1 MFQNAAQDKS
11 TVIEK
16 DEFWPLRGMIDNMGN
31 EEKQSLTQELIK
43 LAPTVIDSL
52 SRSENMN
59 DIMLSFFRLVAE
71 QNFPLDN
78 ISLLKKGRSIATEPH
93 GMKIKQGLLEK
104 YGSCGLDMNETMSD
118 KKERLL
124 KRSKEIDNVLEE
136 HEGNLRYLNE
146 TRQVH

>member
-1 MFQNAAQDKS
+1 
-11 TVIEK
+11 
-16 DEFWPLRGMIDNMGN
+16 MIDNMGN

-78 ISLLKKGRSIATEPH
+78 ISLLKK
-93 GMKIKQGLLEK
+93 
-104 YGSCGLDMNETMSD
+104 
-118 KKERLL
+118 
-124 KRSKEIDNVLEE
+124 
-136 HEGNLRYLNE
+136 
-146 TRQVH
+146 